1 MNSQNLFVKSLYI
14 ICFLLS
20 SNVVNAQF
28 RVVDSETL
36 EPLIGVYVL
45 DEHGRMLEMTEA
57 DGLVKTNKGKITIT
71 MMAYEPLA
79 VDASLQ
85 KDDVKLQPKAF
96 DLSEV
101 VVPPNDYIKYSAV
114 FRDVYRNNN
123 KLVIYR
129 EGIVDFYQD
138 CKSKK
143 FTRRV
148 RACRQWTDKSLDRI
162 LNFKVFLGPY
172 PSTNLGKI
180 NIVERD
186 GVSSVSGDSTYF
198 KALNGDAR
206 AILNISDSI
215 HGVFRTVIDNL
226 KSGTQTSHPLIKWN
240 TSICDWTYKNANRS
254 LVNVAYC
261 STYHDFSYRSPINP
275 QKPIGVTM
283 ACELYITG
291 VTAMKKD
298 DAKAEMKNKSQTRDF
313 VLPDYLPQNTFNLE
327 EEIQDMKQTK
337 FDEY

>member
-1 MNSQNLFVKSLYI
+1 MNKFVLYI
-14 ICFLLS
+14 FCVFFFLS

-36 EPLIGVYVL
+36 EPLLGVYVL

-57 DGLVKTNKGKITIT
+57 DGLVKANSGKVTIT
-71 MMAYEPLA
+71 MMAYEPVA

-85 KDDVKLQPKAF
+85 KKDVKLQAKAF

-123 KLVIYR
+123 KLIIYR

-138 CKSKK
+138 YKSKK

-148 RACRQWTDKSLDRI
+148 RACRQWTDKGLDKMF
-162 LNFKVFLGPY
+162 NFKVFSGPY

-180 NIVERD
+180 HIVERD

-198 KALNGDAR
+198 KALNGDAQ
-206 AILNISDSI
+206 AILNINDSI
-215 HGVFRTVIDNL
+215 HGVYRTVIDNL
-226 KSGTQTSHPLIKWN
+226 KSGIQTSHPLIKWN

-254 LVNVAYC
+254 LVSVAYC
-261 STYHDFSYRSPINP
+261 STYHDFNYRSLMNP
-275 QKPIGVTM
+275 LKSIDVTM

-291 VTAMKKD
+291 VVAMKKD
-298 DAKAEMKNKSQTRDF
+298 EAKAEMKNKSQTRDF

>member
-1 MNSQNLFVKSLYI
+1 MKKFVLYI
-14 ICFLLS
+14 FWVFLS

-57 DGLVKTNKGKITIT
+57 DGLVKTNNGKVTIT
-71 MMAYEPLA
+71 MMAYEPVA

-85 KDDVKLQPKAF
+85 KGDVKLQPKAF

-101 VVPPNDYIKYSAV
+101 VVHPNDYIKYSAV

-148 RACRQWTDKSLDRI
+148 RACRQWHRI
-162 LNFKVFLGPY
+162 
-172 PSTNLGKI
+172 
-180 NIVERD
+180 D
-186 GVSSVSGDSTYF
+186 DS
-198 KALNGDAR
+198 
-206 AILNISDSI
+206 
-215 HGVFRTVIDNL
+215 FRRL
-226 KSGTQTSHPLIKWN
+226 CK
-240 TSICDWTYKNANRS
+240 R
-254 LVNVAYC
+254 
-261 STYHDFSYRSPINP
+261 
-275 QKPIGVTM
+275 
-283 ACELYITG
+283 
-291 VTAMKKD
+291 
-298 DAKAEMKNKSQTRDF
+298 
-313 VLPDYLPQNTFNLE
+313 
-327 EEIQDMKQTK
+327 IQ
-337 FDEY
+337 